1 MQRGAVMIHG
11 SVAEVFENDASAMGM
26 IGHGYTYSAHPVGA
40 AAALA
45 CVPLIKKMG
54 VADNA
59 AARGEQLLAGGKALA
74 EKYDVVGDVRGKGL
88 MFCMEMVADR
98 TTKTP
103 LDKESI
109 GKIFSGAY
117 DAGVMVRISGNN
129 LICSP
134 PLIITEAETQNLLDG
149 IESGLR
155 AATANG

>member
-1 MQRGAVMIHG
+1 MEDMR
-11 SVAEVFENDASAMGM
+11 SLS
-26 IGHGYTYSAHPVGA
+26 P
-40 AAALA
+40 LA
-45 CVPLIKKMG
+45 CGTVGWTSSL
-54 VADNA
+54 
-59 AARGEQLLAGGKALA
+59 ARH
-74 EKYDVVGDVRGKGL
+74 VRGKGL

-149 IESGLR
+149 IEAGLR